1 MSWMPDA
8 DDTTAESG
16 PIEATE
22 VDAPVEEQASAG
34 DPVALEEEDLVED
47 VPELVFEADPVLA
60 AALDVART
68 SLAEIAPAGT
78 IGELVTTLVQGEHIV
93 SLQFANLMRGYPGW
107 LWTATLSRIDE
118 TEDVTVLEVEL
129 LPGEGAV
136 LAPDWV
142 PWTVRL
148 ADYHAAQDT
157 LGEEVEDADDD
168 DLDDEPDLDDD
179 SDDDDADDYSDEAP
193 DEDDSDDSDDPAVD
207 ELDDDGSDDDPEED
221 DSVDDGAEQDDTS
234 GDEPEAAP
242 APSARRRRRRR

>member
-1 MSWMPDA
+1 MPDA
-8 DDTTAESG
+8 DDTTAERG

-168 DLDDEPDLDDD
+168 LDDEPDLDDD